1 MLLPSGPAVICE
13 SPSYYPIHKCI
24 FPTLELR
31 IPQYRS
37 EGMHRFSLILRLRM
51 RDWDQYYSIAV
62 TTIFFYDFLLTL
74 GDEVS
79 HITSVSVR

>member
-13 SPSYYPIHKCI
+13 SPSYYPVHECI
-24 FPTLELR
+24 FPTLGLR
-31 IPQYRS
+31 NPQYRS
-37 EGMHRFSLILRLRM
+37 EGVHRFSSILRLRM
-51 RDWDQYYSIAV
+51 RDWDQYYSIAA

-79 HITSVSVR
+79 HVISVSVL